1 MYVGRDFG
9 IARHVEAFE
18 EHHDV
23 FLASFPPQRWGCGGC
38 GGWRRT
44 SSRAVARC
52 LILVPRLCPA
62 RLSDGCSRAPV
73 RRRAPATTRHLSSAV
88 RALPDRFVAAQS
100 PARRCER
107 CFRLGPQTEAGV
119 RGSNRIRATLSI
131 NAAAAS
137 SGGGAGGNP
146 SKCWLHARLR
156 PSDAV
161 ARRWSGCPHRSFC
174 VLSHSAC
181 ERGAPAGI
189 NVVITRRSKIYTTS
203 AARR

>member
-1 MYVGRDFG
+1 MWKG
-9 IARHVEAFE
+9 FE
-18 EHHDV
+18 EQNDV
-23 FLASFPPQRWGCGGC
+23 FLASFFSCNSNAQQSLNAGAAAAAAAGDAL
-38 GGWRRT
+38 

-73 RRRAPATTRHLSSAV
+73 RRRAPATTWHLSSAV